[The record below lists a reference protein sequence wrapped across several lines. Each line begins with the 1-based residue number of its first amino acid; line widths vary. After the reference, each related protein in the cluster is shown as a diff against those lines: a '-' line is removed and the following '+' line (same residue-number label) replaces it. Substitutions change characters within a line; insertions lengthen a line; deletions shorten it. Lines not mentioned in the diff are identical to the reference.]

1 RDRAEALG
9 GPRDAGG
16 ELRQALRRQGGLCQ
30 GAGYRAAARRVLARH
45 GRGQY
50 AGRQAHPGADRRG
63 TGPPAGDHTGRYDRA
78 DRPHAHRRISACPG
92 HRDHLRGGS
101 GMTVAPPPPAIEQP
115 PPRRRT
121 LLWVGLA
128 VLIPAVA
135 LVVVGGLVVQ
145 QQASGEFALDGAQRL
160 REQMPNGVS
169 YEILRY
175 QKAGPLSAGGPYVV
189 PAGSYFVMGDNRD
202 NSLDSRSWNDGKGG
216 FIAAADIIGRANYV
230 YWAGV
235 ERLGRMGTA
244 LK

>member
-1 RDRAEALG
+1 
-9 GPRDAGG
+9 
-16 ELRQALRRQGGLCQ
+16 
-30 GAGYRAAARRVLARH
+30 
-45 GRGQY
+45 
-50 AGRQAHPGADRRG
+50 
-63 TGPPAGDHTGRYDRA
+63 
-78 DRPHAHRRISACPG
+78 
-92 HRDHLRGGS
+92 
-101 GMTVAPPPPAIEQP
+101 MTVAPPPPAIEQP

-135 LVVVGGLVVQ
+135 LVVVGGLVVQAMGWRAYHQPSGSMLPTLLVGDHMFVDPAAYAGGRRPEYGDIIVFLFSPERAASSAAYIKRVVGLPGDRLSLDGGVLSINGKVVQ

-230 YWAGV
+230 YWAGF